1 MIKEGS
7 NNGDQDHVRLEK
19 KEKMISSD
27 SGLPSLPKADNLLI
41 EKERL
46 SVCLITKN
54 EERNIKSC
62 LDSLVGLADEV
73 IVVDSGS
80 TDRTCEIA
88 RVLDAKIFTHPFDDF
103 AHQKTRAIEKASFS
117 WVMVIDAD
125 ERVTP
130 ELSKEIL
137 QYLKS
142 PEKISQVNGFY
153 VNRLNFFL
161 GKPIH
166 HSGWSP
172 DWLLR
177 IFRKEAG
184 RFDGR
189 MVHESVVVSGDTA
202 RIDGFL
208 LHDTHPTIETFI
220 QKNLVYARLWAQERS
235 GTGKPSFF
243 ALLFHPPAMFFKMY
257 IVKLGFLDGFSGFV
271 LAVLYSYHVFVKYLM
286 LFDQPSSLND
296 QNGVDS

>member
-1 MIKEGS
+1 MIFSGKGLSSQTES
-7 NNGDQDHVRLEK
+7 PSLEK
-19 KEKMISSD
+19 E
-27 SGLPSLPKADNLLI
+27 P
-41 EKERL
+41 L

-88 RVLDAKIFTHPFDDF
+88 RILGAKVFTHPFDDF
-103 AHQKTRAIEKASFS
+103 AHQKTRAIEKASFP

-202 RIDGFL
+202 RIDGVL

-235 GTGKPSFF
+235 GTGGKPSFF

-296 QNGVDS
+296 RSGVDS

>member
-1 MIKEGS
+1 MIFSGNGSGSQTESTSLRKE
-7 NNGDQDHVRLEK
+7 
-19 KEKMISSD
+19 
-27 SGLPSLPKADNLLI
+27 P
-41 EKERL
+41 L

-54 EERNIKSC
+54 EERNINSC

-80 TDRTCEIA
+80 NDRTCEMA
-88 RVLDAKIFTHPFDDF
+88 RILGAKVFTHPFDDF

-125 ERVTP
+125 ERVSP
-130 ELSKEIL
+130 ELSKEIVDVFKNPDRL
-137 QYLKS
+137 AD
-142 PEKISQVNGFY
+142 INGFY

-161 GKPIH
+161 GKAIH

-184 RFDGR
+184 GLDGR
-189 MVHESVVVSGDTA
+189 IVHESIVVSGRTVKMK
-202 RIDGFL
+202 GYL

-220 QKNLVYARLWAQERS
+220 QKNLAYARLWSNDKSVGR
-235 GTGKPSFF
+235 KPSLF

-257 IVKLGFLDGFSGFV
+257 VIKLGFLDGFSGFV
-271 LAVLYSYHVFVKYLM
+271 LAVLYSYHVFIKYLM
-286 LFDQPSSLND
+286 LFDSASSLND
-296 QNGVDS
+296 RSGVDS